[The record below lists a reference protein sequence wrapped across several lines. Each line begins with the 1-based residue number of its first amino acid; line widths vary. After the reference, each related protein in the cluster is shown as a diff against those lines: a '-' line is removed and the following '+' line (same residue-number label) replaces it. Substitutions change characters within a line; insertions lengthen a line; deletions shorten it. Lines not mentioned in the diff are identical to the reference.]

1 MAAAVMLLAGSA
13 VGSFNQQLLSSPW
26 LGGNNF
32 TWEVVNSNA
41 VSGPHLTDP
50 GVWIMGKTPSLEAC
64 MEACATNTSCNS
76 CDWAG
81 DAASMHH
88 GPCNA
93 VNTCYFRGDLIW
105 EPLEDGHC
113 NHSAAR
119 KVPHITPHPPRGY
132 QPNLVFFL
140 QDDQD
145 LALGGWTPMTQAT
158 ELLVNQ
164 GAEAKNW

>member
-1 MAAAVMLLAGSA
+1 MLLAGSA
-13 VGSFNQQLLSSPW
+13 LGTFGHRSTAGAASSLGS
-26 LGGNNF
+26 GNF

-50 GVWIMGKTPSLEAC
+50 GVWVMGKTPSLEAC
-64 MEACATNTSCNS
+64 MEACATNNSCNS

-81 DAASMHH
+81 DAASLHH
-88 GPCNA
+88 GPCDA
-93 VNTCYFRGDLIW
+93 VNTCYFRGDLVW
-105 EPLEDGHC
+105 EPVEDGHC

-132 QPNLVFFL
+132 QPNLVLFL

-164 GAEAKNW
+164 GAEATNW